1 MQPAPFNTPVRWSNQ
16 PLILYHGTLQQ
27 HKASIIRKINPSMG
41 RSNTDFG
48 PGFYTTTLR
57 HQAMSWAWQAAATAV
72 TAGNPSAR
80 GCVLAFRLDRE
91 HAARLESLAFVRGDR
106 DAEDFWSLVFHC
118 RLGRAGHGR
127 SAPHPPFY
135 DMVSGPVADFWQQ
148 RSVMAG
154 ADQIS
159 FHTAAAAGL
168 LKPEPSLNVDL

>member
-27 HKASIIRKINPSMG
+27 HKASITRKINPSLG

-48 PGFYTTTLR
+48 PGFYTTTLL

-72 TAGNPSAR
+72 TAGSLSAR
-80 GCVLAFRLDRE
+80 GCV
-91 HAARLESLAFVRGDR
+91 LAFVRGDR